1 LEIPLFFR
9 TIETTALSIWLR
21 DSTSLW
27 AYPMVLL
34 FHTLGLV
41 MLAGPSI
48 VLDLRILGVAPQLP
62 VAPMARFHKLVW
74 LGFWITLASGVLLLI
89 AYPTKAFTDPV
100 FYVKIACVVGAMVC
114 VQKIHHRLFR
124 PSEKQADQMASM
136 AANLARLSLLFWA
149 GAIIAGKF
157 IEYTYRYVVHPSILP
172 RIV

>member
-1 LEIPLFFR
+1 MEIPMFFR
-9 TIETTALSIWLR
+9 TIELSPLSIWLR
-21 DSTSLW
+21 DSQSFW
-27 AYPMVLL
+27 AYPVVLL
-34 FHTLGLV
+34 AHTLGLV

-62 VAPMARFHKLVW
+62 LSPMARFHKLVW
-74 LGFWITLASGVLLLI
+74 WGFWVNLASGTILLI

-100 FYVKIACVVGAMVC
+100 FYVKMASVFGAMIC

-124 PSEKQADQMASM
+124 PSATRTDEMAL
-136 AANLARLSLLFWA
+136 AARNLAKLSLLCWS

-172 RIV
+172 RII